1 MMKRLDLVLNGKGGV
16 GKSFFAVNFVQFLK
30 DKRIKHALVDTD
42 NENST
47 LKRFYPEAIFV
58 DLSQPA
64 GLDQIIVELETN
76 PLVVV
81 DCRAA
86 STDLFL
92 QYFAKIDI
100 FAVLKELDTSL
111 TLILPINHD
120 PDSVRQ
126 IQLLVEQFGERASY
140 LIVKNHFFS
149 QQFVIY
155 EKSKT
160 RARLIE
166 EFNSKEISM
175 LSLEDWLVVGLNQ
188 ATLTITPAIHSDK
201 FHIPDRQRLIWWQ
214 REFYD
219 EIKAV
224 RALLLPEGKLSSHRN
239 GGANE

>member
-1 MMKRLDLVLNGKGGV
+1 MKKRLDLVLNGKGGV

-30 DKRIKHALVDTD
+30 DKRIRHAVVDTD

-47 LKRFYPEAIFV
+47 LKRFFPEAIYV

-64 GLDQIIVELETN
+64 ALDRIIVELEAN

-86 STDLFL
+86 STDFFL

-100 FAVLKELDTSL
+100 FAVLKELDASL
-111 TLILPINHD
+111 TIILPINHD

-126 IQLLVEQFGERASY
+126 IQLLIEQFRDRASY
-140 LIVKNHFFS
+140 IIVKNLFFS
-149 QQFVIY
+149 QQFAIY
-155 EKSKT
+155 DKSKT

-175 LSLEDWLVVGLNQ
+175 LMLEDWLVVGLNQ
-188 ATLTITPAIHSDK
+188 ATLTITPAIRSDK
-201 FHIPDRQRLIWWQ
+201 FYIPDRQRLIWWQ
-214 REFYD
+214 RKFYG
-219 EIKAV
+219 ELKAA
-224 RALLLPEGKLSSHRN
+224 RAFLLPEGKLSSNRN
-239 GGANE
+239 GGVNE